1 MTRQVV
7 VAILLEFLE
16 MDFFQL
22 WWLTLGTFCIATLVL
37 IDPLRGVNKSNDAGK
52 SEITNNGTG
61 YCTYLETNILS
72 RPSSKAFL
80 AIDFITLMQPFA
92 ELLCTESMLFRI
104 K

>member
-1 MTRQVV
+1 M
-7 VAILLEFLE
+7 
-16 MDFFQL
+16 
-22 WWLTLGTFCIATLVL
+22 GTFCSATLVL
-37 IDPLRGVNKSNDAGK
+37 IDPLTGVNKSNDAAK

-61 YCTYLETNILS
+61 YSTYLETN
-72 RPSSKAFL
+72 RPSSSNAFL